1 MSKRFNLD
9 DHARETQ
16 IFNRR
21 MLVAAIII
29 LLLFSGL
36 IVWLVNLQVN
46 RYEYF
51 AARSDGNRLHSQY
64 VPPNRGLIY
73 DRNGVLLAENRP
85 IFNLTVVRETAQDL
99 DKSLELLRSIISLT
113 DEDIEQYRLRQSRRP
128 VPNTSVPL
136 RYKLSQE
143 EIAYIAVNQHLLPG
157 IAIEAQLVRY
167 YPLQAS
173 AAHTIG
179 YVSEINR
186 EELAVMDEETS
197 RNYRGTQQIGK
208 TGIEKTYEY
217 FLHGQVGHETVEKNN
232 RGQVTRV
239 LDRTDPI
246 PGQAI
251 MLHLDADLQLAAERA
266 LGDFRGAIVAIDPAT
281 GGVLAM
287 ISKPDYDPNMF
298 VTGIGRDQLRA
309 LNSSGHSPL
318 FNRAASSRVP
328 GSTIKPFIGL
338 AGLYYGVVTPDT
350 VIDDRGFYALP
361 GRSRPYYDW
370 TWWRDKTGH
379 GAISLERAI
388 YQSCNTY
395 FHHVAVELGIDRIH
409 DYLRGFGFGANMSLD
424 IPEASNGIV
433 PSRAWKRENRGE
445 AWYAGETPFEGIG
458 NGIFQAT
465 TLQMASAAATLANH
479 GVFKAPRLLRG
490 VEKAEG
496 GFVDV
501 SFDEEEI
508 AQPMLPSPAHVE
520 LVRQAMVHTT
530 SKPRDRN
537 FRRLDG
543 TAYDFIQRR
552 KPLDYPMAGKSG
564 TAQIVQFQIDA
575 SGTRTNNDLEERFRD
590 HAMFIAFEASQNS
603 RIAVAVFLENGGG
616 GSSTA
621 GPVAREVMDA
631 YLLPKLYQDGLME
644 ISAAP

>member
-1 MSKRFNLD
+1 MAKRFNLD
-9 DHARETQ
+9 DHARETH

-21 MLVAAIII
+21 MLVAGIII
-29 LLLFSGL
+29 LLLFCGL
-36 IVWLVNLQVN
+36 VSWMINLQIN

-73 DRNGVLLAENRP
+73 DRNGILLAENRP

-113 DEDIEQYRLRQSRRP
+113 EEDVEQYRVRQSRRP

-157 IAIEAQLVRY
+157 IAIEAQLVRN

-173 AAHTIG
+173 ASHSLG

-186 EELAVMDEETS
+186 DELSGMDEETAN
-197 RNYRGTQQIGK
+197 NYRGTQQIGK
-208 TGIEKTYEY
+208 TGVEKTYENY
-217 FLHGQVGHETVEKNN
+217 LHGQVGYETVEKNN

-251 MLHLDADLQLAAERA
+251 MLHMDADLQLAAERA

-287 ISKPDYDPNMF
+287 ISKPDYDPNIF
-298 VTGIGRDQLRA
+298 VTGIGRDQLRS

-328 GSTIKPFIGL
+328 GSTIKPFIAL
-338 AGLYYGVVTPDT
+338 AGLYYGVVTPET
-350 VIDDRGFYALP
+350 VIDDRGFYSLP

-370 TWWRDKTGH
+370 TWWRDKSGH
-379 GAISLERAI
+379 GPVSLERAI

-395 FHHVAVELGIDRIH
+395 FYHVAVELGIDRIH

-433 PSRAWKRENRGE
+433 PSRAWKMENRGE
-445 AWYAGETPFEGIG
+445 AWYAGETPFEGVG

-465 TLQMASAAATLANH
+465 TLQMASAAATIANH
-479 GVFKAPRLLRG
+479 GVFKAPRMLRG
-490 VEKAEG
+490 VEMAEG
-496 GFVDV
+496 GFVEV
-501 SFDEEEI
+501 LFDGEDI
-508 AQPMLPSPAHVE
+508 QQPMLPSSEHIE
-520 LVRQAMVHTT
+520 LVRMSMVHTT

-537 FRRLDG
+537 NRRHDG
-543 TAYDFIQRR
+543 TAYDFIQGRE
-552 KPLDYPMAGKSG
+552 PLEYPMAGKSG
-564 TAQIVQFQIDA
+564 TAQIVQFQVDA

-590 HAMFIAFEASQNS
+590 HAMFIAFEATQNS

-616 GSSTA
+616 GSSAA

-631 YLLPKLYQDGLME
+631 YLLPKLHGE
-644 ISAAP
+644 AAVEVSAVP